1 MSNNQFRA
9 YSTSSDPGQTLHP
22 EWVSGFVDAEGCF
35 SVIVVVLSPLP
46 WSWTVPRPGPLLG
59 VPTPGLGTSP
69 GVCR

>member
-46 WSWTVPRPGPLLG
+46 LLG
-59 VPTPGLGTSP
+59 VPMPLEGS
-69 GVCR
+69 V